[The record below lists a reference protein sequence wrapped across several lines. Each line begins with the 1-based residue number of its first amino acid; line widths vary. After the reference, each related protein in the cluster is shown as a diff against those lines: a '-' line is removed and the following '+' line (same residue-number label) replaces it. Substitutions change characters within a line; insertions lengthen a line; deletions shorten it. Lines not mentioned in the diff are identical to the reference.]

1 MLRSYNEAIIL
12 AYSMDRIYANYKRS
26 VYAAISLANFGF
38 FEIEIGPL
46 LYFRYSRN
54 LKYRFFPVFSLLQS
68 LLKATKDVDSFFMMI
83 ISTFGFFNV
92 EKKDVSN
99 HFDEN
104 DQRII
109 LFILFH
115 FILCLIFDT
124 FCAE

>member
-1 MLRSYNEAIIL
+1 MLRSYNEAIIF

-38 FEIEIGPL
+38 FVRNDDNEIGPL

-92 EKKDVSN
+92 EKKM
-99 HFDEN
+99 F
-104 DQRII
+104 QTI
-109 LFILFH
+109 LKKMIS
-115 FILCLIFDT
+115 
-124 FCAE
+124 E